1 MLDTKFIEMRMFK
14 EIPGGYIFQ
23 LPPPTSFTPTEAVIV
38 TPVQREEIL
47 AVTRNGS
54 PMARRVF
61 LWGAIVIGI
70 VVGRATGHIEDMP
83 ALASVF
89 FGFSAGFVTAV
100 LATVVFGLRK
110 LVVLRPL
117 LEPLPRSAELL
128 FPVGPKPS
136 WTDFR
141 WLRRRAAHG

>member
-1 MLDTKFIEMRMFK
+1 MAITVARDFVSYFLSSRDAGSCTMLDTKFIEMRMFK

-70 VVGRATGHIEDMP
+70 VVGRATGHIEGMP
-83 ALASVF
+83 GALSAFLGFAVGFLTFLVASVAF
-89 FGFSAGFVTAV
+89 MLRKPAV
-100 LATVVFGLRK
+100 L
-110 LVVLRPL
+110 
-117 LEPLPRSAELL
+117 
-128 FPVGPKPS
+128 
-136 WTDFR
+136 
-141 WLRRRAAHG
+141 